1 MGIRGEA
8 ARAWGRARA
17 LAGAN
22 PWAVDIGLA
31 ALVQAAMTMPFVVPR
46 PPELE
51 PATWPAYGLTT
62 LTVLPLI
69 WRRRAPFTVL
79 LAILATSTLYVLAVE
94 GPGQPL
100 PYTGLVIVYTIA
112 LLSPPRTRL
121 AAAALLIVAVPASV
135 WLNTRSAR
143 ELTFSLFVFAA
154 AYAFGRLTD
163 ARQRTSRVEAEQA
176 AARERARIAREM
188 HDILSHAVSLMVV
201 QAEAGPLAVRSAPEK
216 AEAAFDAISQ
226 AGRDAM
232 AQLRS
237 MLGVLR
243 EEDGPAP
250 RAPQPGMD
258 ALPELLAR
266 VRAGGLGVTYTT
278 TGEPRTLPPALGA
291 TVHRIVQE
299 ALTNAYK
306 HAPGATIG
314 VELRYEPD
322 AFVVE
327 VVNGAAVLPAGD
339 VVSGGQGLTGLH
351 ERARLVGGMV
361 HAGPVDDGGFR
372 VAGVLPYG
380 VVEVT
385 PLVDAADDFRQQST
399 SPAKGEGVPVM
410 NWRADPL
417 SDLSFTEREL
427 AMSLQGERARSRSG
441 GVALGCGIAV
451 AAAVL
456 LVIAGGFGLF
466 FLIGAVNKAMIDPK
480 QYEEIT
486 VGMEEQQ
493 VRDRLPS
500 GDSVATSGLHGKGP
514 KEPEG
519 SRCLVLM
526 SSDVPDDITVETEP
540 VFRFCFKDGKL
551 VEKKAYDVRR

>member
-1 MGIRGEA
+1 MGIRGDA

-266 VRAGGLGVTYTT
+266 VRAGGLDVTHTT

-299 ALTNAYK
+299 ALTNVVK
-306 HAPGATIG
+306 HASART
-314 VELRYEPD
+314 
-322 AFVVE
+322 
-327 VVNGAAVLPAGD
+327 AAVRLDHAEGRLTVTVTDDGRGPRGP
-339 VVSGGQGLTGLH
+339 SGGHGLIGLR
-351 ERARLVGGMV
+351 ERAAAHGGRAV
-361 HAGPVDDGGFR
+361 TGPGPGGRGFEVRAEIPLDDR
-372 VAGVLPYG
+372 S
-380 VVEVT
+380 EV
-385 PLVDAADDFRQQST
+385 
-399 SPAKGEGVPVM
+399 
-410 NWRADPL
+410 
-417 SDLSFTEREL
+417 
-427 AMSLQGERARSRSG
+427 RS
-441 GVALGCGIAV
+441 
-451 AAAVL
+451 
-456 LVIAGGFGLF
+456 
-466 FLIGAVNKAMIDPK
+466 
-480 QYEEIT
+480 
-486 VGMEEQQ
+486 
-493 VRDRLPS
+493 
-500 GDSVATSGLHGKGP
+500 
-514 KEPEG
+514 
-519 SRCLVLM
+519 
-526 SSDVPDDITVETEP
+526 
-540 VFRFCFKDGKL
+540 
-551 VEKKAYDVRR
+551 